1 MLFVF
6 LAGDIVQ
13 QHGDEN
19 NHADYHEDSQHT
31 EPHIRKIINKCPGVE
46 SHIRVPPLHEEVQ
59 DQAARDNG
67 SDLTGNVHTSGLHQQ
82 EVLRIFLETHFV
94 NYSARH
100 REG

>member
-67 SDLTGNVHTSGLHQQ
+67 SDLTGYVDARRLHDQDVSGILLQGQ
-82 EVLRIFLETHFV
+82 LL
-94 NYSARH
+94 NYAR
-100 REG
+100 